1 MADYLPRH
9 HHSRVLAAGRGHQPP
24 QGHPCLRKQCRP
36 MGTRVMGVFWRG
48 LGTDPHMVQKVPRPA
63 WQVGR
68 LQPHPGTSP
77 HARRRP
83 RDFREDKPTMIVLQ
97 YSAMRREALTFW
109 KYSSP
114 KRRRYF
120 ITPAIDSPSF
130 ASCPPS
136 SSKSFMKDLRN
147 CFDIYFDFRI
157 KHNGLPWLAV

>member
-1 MADYLPRH
+1 MQQEGVTSHLKGIPVSGNNVDLWERELWEYFDGVSELTPIWFRKFLALPDRSGDFNLTQEH
-9 HHSRVLAAGRGHQPP
+9 
-24 QGHPCLRKQCRP
+24 RP
-36 MGTRVMGVFWRG
+36 MFER
-48 LGTDPHMVQKVPRPA
+48 
-63 WQVGR
+63 R
-68 LQPHPGTSP
+68 LC
-77 HARRRP
+77 
-83 RDFREDKPTMIVLQ
+83 DFREDKPTMIVLQ

-157 KHNGLPWLAV
+157 KHNGLP